1 MSAPAAQTAAI
12 IGLGRMG
19 GPMADNAARAG
30 VDLRVFDISAAAVA
44 PRVELGAVAAAS
56 PAEAADGASV
66 VSLVVFDD
74 AQATEVIT
82 GPDGVLR
89 TLAPGSVV
97 AVHTTV
103 TLDTI
108 HALAA
113 AAQAQGV
120 HLLDAGISGGEE
132 GAAGG
137 TLLTMVGGTT
147 EAVEIAR
154 PFLDT
159 FSKEVLHA
167 GPLGAGMALKLA
179 RNAAGYSMMAVVH
192 ESMVLAAAAGVDLD
206 QLRHVI
212 SETGV
217 LKQAMSSFL
226 LGGPAPLPDDDTSQ
240 MRTAMEHLA
249 RLGDKDLAH
258 TLDLAGR
265 LDLDLPLTTITRA
278 EFPGVARLTRLP
290 D

>member
-1 MSAPAAQTAAI
+1 MTGTTTAM

-19 GPMADNAARAG
+19 GPMADQIARAG
-30 VDLRVFDISAAAVA
+30 HPLRVFD
-44 PRVELGAVAAAS
+44 VAADAMAARVASGATAAGS
-56 PAEAADGASV
+56 PAAAADGATV
-66 VSLVVFDD
+66 VGLVVFDD
-74 AQATEVIT
+74 AQAREVVT

-97 AVHTTV
+97 AIHTTV

-108 HALAA
+108 HDLATA
-113 AAQAQGV
+113 AEAVGV
-120 HLLDAGISGGEE
+120 HVLDAGISGGEE
-132 GAAGG
+132 GAGAG
-137 TLLTMVGGTT
+137 TLLTMVGGSS

-154 PFLDT
+154 PVLDA

-192 ESMVLAAAAGVDLD
+192 ESMLLAVRAGVDLA
-206 QLRHVI
+206 QLEHTI
-212 SETGV
+212 TETGV
-217 LKQAMSSFL
+217 LKQAMAPFA
-226 LGGPAPLPDDDTSQ
+226 LGGPDPLPEGESG
-240 MRTAMEHLA
+240 RRAAMEHLV

-265 LDLDLPLTTITRA
+265 LHVDLPVTETTRRTW
-278 EFPGVARLTRLP
+278 PTVCRLEP
-290 D
+290 

>member
-1 MSAPAAQTAAI
+1 VSTVTAAM

-30 VDLRVFDISAAAVA
+30 VDLRVFDVSPEAVA
-44 PRVELGAVAAAS
+44 PRVELGATAAGS

-66 VSLVVFDD
+66 VGVVVFDD
-74 AQATEVIT
+74 AQATEVVI
-82 GPDGVLR
+82 GHDGVLR
-89 TLAPGSVV
+89 TLAPGS
-97 AVHTTV
+97 AIAIHTTV

-108 HALAA
+108 RALASA
-113 AAQAQGV
+113 AEGKGV
-120 HLLDAGISGGEE
+120 HLIDAGISGGEE
-132 GAAGG
+132 GAGSG
-137 TLLTMVGGTT
+137 TLLTMVGGSA

-154 PFLDT
+154 PFLDS

-192 ESMVLAAAAGVDLD
+192 ESMVLAAGAGVELD
-206 QLRHVI
+206 QLQHVI
-212 SETGV
+212 AETGV
-217 LKQAMSSFL
+217 FKQAMSSFL
-226 LGGPAPLPDDDTSQ
+226 LGGPGPLPDDDTSR

-258 TLDLAGR
+258 TLDLAAR
-265 LDLDLPLTTITRA
+265 LDVDMPLTETTRRT
-278 EFPGVARLTRLP
+278 FPAVARLPRLP

>member
-1 MSAPAAQTAAI
+1 MTGPTAAL

-30 VDLRVFDISAAAVA
+30 VELRVFDISPDAVA
-44 PRVELGAVAAAS
+44 PRVELGAVAAES
-56 PAEAADGASV
+56 PAAAAEGASV

-74 AQATEVIT
+74 AQATEVVT

-89 TLAPGSVV
+89 TLAPGSVI

-113 AAQAQGV
+113 ATEAHGV

-137 TLLTMVGGTT
+137 TLLTMVGGSA

-217 LKQAMSSFL
+217 LKQAMSPFL

-258 TLDLAGR
+258 TLDLADR
-265 LDLDLPLTTITRA
+265 LDVDLPLTTTTRG
-278 EFPGVARLTRLP
+278 EFPAVARLTRLP

>member
-1 MSAPAAQTAAI
+1 VSTPTAAI

-19 GPMADNAARAG
+19 GPMADNAVRAG
-30 VDLRVFDISAAAVA
+30 IDLRVFDISPAAVTA
-44 PRVELGAVAAAS
+44 RVELGAVAAGS
-56 PAEAADGASV
+56 PAGAADGASV

-82 GPDGVLR
+82 GPDGVLH
-89 TLAPGSVV
+89 TLAPGSVI

-108 HALAA
+108 QALAA
-113 AAQAQGV
+113 AADARGV

-132 GAAGG
+132 GAATG
-137 TLLTMVGGTT
+137 TLLTMVGGAP

-154 PFLDT
+154 PFLDS

-167 GPLGAGMALKLA
+167 GPVGAGMALKLA

-192 ESMVLAAAAGVDLD
+192 EAMVLAVAAGVDLG
-206 QLRHVI
+206 QLQHVI

-217 LKQAMSSFL
+217 LKQAMSPFL

-258 TLDLAGR
+258 GLDLAGR
-265 LDLDLPLTTITRA
+265 LDVEVPLTAITRA
-278 EFPGVARLTRLP
+278 RFPAVARLTRMP

>member
-1 MSAPAAQTAAI
+1 MPS
-12 IGLGRMG
+12 
-19 GPMADNAARAG
+19 
-30 VDLRVFDISAAAVA
+30 
-44 PRVELGAVAAAS
+44 AAAS

-74 AQATEVIT
+74 AQATEVVT

-89 TLAPGSVV
+89 TLAPGSVI

-113 AAQAQGV
+113 ATDAQGV

-132 GAAGG
+132 GAAAG
-137 TLLTMVGGTT
+137 TLLTMVGGAP
-147 EAVEIAR
+147 EAVELAR
-154 PFLDT
+154 PFLDS

-265 LDLDLPLTTITRA
+265 LGVELPLTTITRG
-278 EFPGVARLTRLP
+278 EFPAVARLTHLP

>member
-1 MSAPAAQTAAI
+1 MSALPVAV

-19 GPMADNAARAG
+19 GPMADHVARRG
-30 VDLRVFDISAAAVA
+30 HDLRVFDVAPEAVA
-44 PRVELGAVAAAS
+44 PRVEVGATAAAS
-56 PAEAADGASV
+56 PAEAADGAAV
-66 VSLVVFDD
+66 VGIVVFDD
-74 AQATEVIT
+74 AQALDVVT

-89 TLAPGSVV
+89 TLAPGAVV
-97 AVHTTV
+97 TIHTTV

-108 HALAA
+108 RALAA
-113 AAQAQGV
+113 AAEERGV
-120 HLLDAGISGGEE
+120 QLLDAGISGGEE
-132 GAAGG
+132 GAGNG
-137 TLLTMVGGTT
+137 TLLTMVGGPGP
-147 EAVEIAR
+147 AVETAR
-154 PFLDT
+154 PFLDS

-192 ESMVLAAAAGVDLD
+192 ESMVLAARAGVPLE
-206 QLRHVI
+206 QLQHVI
-212 SETGV
+212 TETGV
-217 LKQAMSSFL
+217 LTQALSPFL
-226 LGGPAPLPDDDTSQ
+226 LGGPGPLAEDDDSP

-265 LDLDLPLTTITRA
+265 LDARMPITEATRR
-278 EFPGVARLTRLP
+278 EFPGVSRLTHLP